1 MHSANSV
8 QYFIAFVHYFFNGTG
23 LNFASTKTKKAMNT
37 GTSMNYLALRQA
49 IQGQFMIMG
58 GAAPE
63 EIENTE
69 FRTIDGG
76 PVYHISSARCML
88 GDLFTGTAK
97 PKLYGTFYHPHL
109 LIGMPSM
116 GGDVKVYI
124 DTRFEG
130 HYVMTAAVKLDPWA
144 NGPSKWAIDAV
155 CWTEKQPNDTIAK
168 AGHRLI
174 RSLIYHMDGLEDDKT
189 TTSTF
194 ENESWQDEWIPSDSI
209 KEAFI
214 EVRGE

>member
-1 MHSANSV
+1 M
-8 QYFIAFVHYFFNGTG
+8 
-23 LNFASTKTKKAMNT
+23 KNT
-37 GTSMNYLALRQA
+37 GTTMNCIALQQA
-49 IQGQFMIMG
+49 IQGKMIMIG
-58 GAAPE
+58 GDDTE
-63 EIENTE
+63 FVENE
-69 FRTIDGG
+69 VFRTIDGV
-76 PVYHISSARCML
+76 PVYHISSAQFNI
-88 GDLFTGTAK
+88 DHLFKGGVR
-97 PKLYGTFYHPHL
+97 PKRFGTFYHPHL

-144 NGPSKWAIDAV
+144 NGPSKWAIDVV
-155 CWTEKQPNDTIAK
+155 CWTEKHPSDTIAK

-174 RSLIYHMDGLEDDKT
+174 RSLIYHLDALDNDAT

-194 ENESWQDEWIPSDSI
+194 ENESWQEEWIPSDSI

>member
-1 MHSANSV
+1 
-8 QYFIAFVHYFFNGTG
+8 
-23 LNFASTKTKKAMNT
+23 MNT

-58 GAAPE
+58 GAEPE
-63 EIENTE
+63 ETENTE
-69 FRTIDGG
+69 FRTIDGV
-76 PVYHISSARCML
+76 PVYHISSAQFNI
-88 GDLFTGTAK
+88 DHLFKGGVR
-97 PKLYGTFYHPHL
+97 PKRFGTFYHPYL
-109 LIGMPSM
+109 LIGMPDM
-116 GGDVKVYI
+116 GGEVKVAV

-130 HYVMTAAVKLDPWA
+130 HYVMTASVKLDSWA
-144 NGPSKWAIDAV
+144 NGPSEWAIDIV
-155 CWTEKQPNDTIAK
+155 CWTPKHPSDTIAK

-174 RSLIYHMDGLEDDKT
+174 RSLIYHLDALDNDAT

-194 ENESWQDEWIPSDSI
+194 ENESWQDDWIPSDSI